1 MQVGNALQPLES
13 EFLEHQGPEPLE
25 GPGHRCLGL
34 HQVPLGVLGTSPETE
49 PLPQAPRGPLSTP
62 DGTNH
67 RQEKTWP
74 GHLSP

>member
-1 MQVGNALQPLES
+1 MLCRPWRASSGGIKAQSPLRVQVTAAW
-13 EFLEHQGPEPLE
+13 
-25 GPGHRCLGL
+25 GL

-62 DGTNH
+62 DGTKH